1 MNQAKQG
8 DGTRERISALA
19 DSELDPA
26 QAQAALDELLGSV
39 DARVFWRE
47 LHAAGDCVRSEETGA
62 AAGDTG
68 FLERFSARLGEEP
81 VVLAPRALAGR
92 GFSQRAWLRYGL
104 PGASIAAGVAMVLW
118 MAVPQMSQTD
128 GQIARV
134 AEAPREAAVVVQ
146 KSGLGAEV
154 GAATSLPASV
164 VQMDP
169 DQVGEYLTAH
179 QGSVRAA
186 SLTIVP
192 NKVEQRP

>member
-1 MNQAKQG
+1 
-8 DGTRERISALA
+8 
-19 DSELDPA
+19 
-26 QAQAALDELLGSV
+26 V
-39 DARVFWRE
+39 
-47 LHAAGDCVRSEETGA
+47 
-62 AAGDTG
+62 
-68 FLERFSARLGEEP
+68 
-81 VVLAPRALAGR
+81 
-92 GFSQRAWLRYGL
+92 
-104 PGASIAAGVAMVLW
+104 
-118 MAVPQMSQTD
+118 
-128 GQIARV
+128 
-134 AEAPREAAVVVQ
+134 AAVVVQ